1 MPCVVPEVTQR
12 TPDGTAGSHSVHN
25 LGSVTATP
33 PPVGRRAAFE
43 SALLSAITEGRF
55 TSRTDDLGQDTRSVL
70 LAIAYHH
77 PEASPNLI
85 ADAYDA
91 FGREHYDDDERLTVM

>member
-1 MPCVVPEVTQR
+1 M
-12 TPDGTAGSHSVHN
+12 
-25 LGSVTATP
+25 
-33 PPVGRRAAFE
+33 
-43 SALLSAITEGRF
+43 SAITEGRF
-55 TSRTDDLGQDTRSVL
+55 TSRAADFSLQTRSVL

-91 FGREHYDDDERLTVM
+91 FDREQHDDAERLTAM